1 MLVSEPHSM
10 KDKPPLAVKSFH
22 YMEKAKFRPIHLI
35 LINPIKSYDFI
46 KFKDFESEDVE
57 LKMLYFYEK
66 FFIF

>member
-1 MLVSEPHSM
+1 
-10 KDKPPLAVKSFH
+10 
-22 YMEKAKFRPIHLI
+22 MEKAKFRPIHLI